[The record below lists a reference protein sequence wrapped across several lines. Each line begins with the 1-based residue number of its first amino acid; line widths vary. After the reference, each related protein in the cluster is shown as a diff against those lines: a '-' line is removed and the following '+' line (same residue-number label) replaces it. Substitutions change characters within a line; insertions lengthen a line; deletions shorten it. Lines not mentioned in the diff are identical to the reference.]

1 MADHDGGRVRMRIEP
16 SINPPRFG
24 REIHDRLDGTVTEV
38 GAKLGRR
45 LGKAMSKG
53 AGKGFVVG
61 DVVEAVRKSGARVSE
76 QAGKVGRRAGRELA
90 RELKTELQERLR
102 TLKIPPVTVKAKVQV
117 DSESLNRARRRIADI
132 GPVDVRVEPQLD
144 PYHLDRI
151 RGRLAGLGPVQVGVS
166 VKLDEWSEA
175 LVRRRIADIG
185 PVGVRVEPQL
195 DRYHLDR
202 IRERLAALGP
212 VQVGVSVKLDEW
224 SEALVRRRL
233 ATIGK
238 ARAIVEVKLDE
249 WSLERVRQRIAGLGP
264 FQVTINADLDTAAAM
279 ARLLLLRQEADRLFS
294 RGINLNAGVNTGAA
308 SGQLRSLA
316 LQLAAITAIPL
327 GTSLAAGIGAL
338 AAGFTAATA
347 GAVGFAAVAVPGV
360 RKVAEALQAQKAV
373 QDAVNT
379 ATSTGINTA
388 DQARLRA
395 LQMVGAER
403 QVANAKAAARTAEEA
418 LTMARRDARRAMEDL
433 TNQVRSGALAERR
446 ATLQLKE
453 ARENLDK
460 TLADPKATELAR
472 QQAQLAVDEA
482 LQQLDEQRLATKRL
496 RQDKAAADRAGINGS
511 QQVKSAQQQLTQALQ
526 QVGDAQRQITA
537 LQIQDR
543 MAQRQAAAAANTN
556 TAAQQKLAK
565 VMGELSPAE
574 RGLLDDW
581 EKFRGVYKAW
591 VRDLEPDVL
600 PVLGRGLDIVGR
612 GLNRATPLVKGT
624 SQAFGVLLD
633 RAEAGLKNEF
643 WTEFIEGVGIEAPV
657 AIVQL
662 GSIFGHTV
670 TGMAGVLNA
679 FMPEVE
685 EVFDFLDSGAA
696 RFEDWGKNLAGSNG
710 FNEFMDY
717 ARANGRIVAED
728 IGAISHALLEVGK
741 AVAPV
746 TMVYTAGIKPL
757 AEGTAA
763 LAEHTPI
770 LFQYGAAILI
780 AAKAARMLGL
790 TALVAG
796 FRGTATAAGAAGA
809 GMLRLGTILRSVGA
823 WMMGVSAQAATTRT
837 ALLGLGRA
845 AGLLLGFY
853 AASQAINHFV
863 GSTIDAKPRAD
874 ELADSLVKLGRT
886 GEMTGPLLR
895 QFGDGLG
902 DLGEQARKATDPTT
916 SEQIAN
922 WGSTIVN
929 TLYGQAGIT
938 EQIKN
943 NYRGLDQALKGLAE
957 NGRAAEAK
965 AAFDQ
970 LSAALKRNGVDAN
983 KINELLPEY
992 TRLLYYGG
1000 GATAALN
1007 SRLQEQNREL
1017 AINANRF
1024 MNSQQ
1029 ELIDFNNALSSG
1041 REALNRNGRAF
1052 AGNSRAASD
1061 NRQQIINGARVLN
1074 QYSDQLVNNNEVT
1087 DKNLA
1092 RLRKQR
1098 EQLIDMAEKF
1108 TGSRKEAKKYVDQ
1121 LLHIPP
1127 KASTDV
1133 TVNAKGKLSM
1143 KGLGN
1148 LVNDPVL
1155 GGILKGVMGNAGGGY
1170 IAGPGDPRGDG
1181 LLTRISPGEM
1191 VINATA
1197 TARHLPTLAAW
1208 NDAGNKGTIYKGKGY
1223 AGGGIPQPTAWTLP
1237 AGPESWTP
1245 PGYAGGGIPKSLGAA
1260 SYKRGYHYD
1269 DDAAAALAKATRAN
1283 AAMLAGAITYAG
1295 GQTAI
1300 AAGLIQ
1306 QALAGGSGSKAVQFA
1321 VQQLGEPYRWG
1332 ATGPDQWD
1340 CSGLTQAAWRAAG
1353 VSIPRVTYDQIASG
1367 TPTSRA
1373 QAVPGDLFFP
1383 HTGHVMMVTGMGG
1396 SKALIHAP
1404 RTGDVV
1410 RYAPWRSGGTYRH
1423 IGSSAAVGW
1432 GGGTPKAYA
1441 RAQFGEFGWGGNQ
1454 WAPLDSLWER
1464 ESGWRWNARNASSG
1478 AYGIPQALPPQKMA
1492 AAGSDWLTNWA
1503 TQINWGLG
1511 YIQGRYGSPAG
1522 AWRHSQNTGWY
1533 ARGTNGAAPGL
1544 AWVGE
1549 EGPELVRF
1557 KGGETVYPHEESMRI
1572 GRQIAQGYASGTPS
1586 RARLKPVQA
1595 DLKGLTKDLTS
1606 SVGKIRAAL
1615 KDLTSDI
1622 TKAYKGIRST
1632 TDNRLNTYVTRQGKQ
1647 LQNLAARRDKLAS
1660 SINAGKALAKEST
1673 ESAREFASLTGLP
1686 TGLQADASGLY
1697 AEGEVFN
1704 AKGIIGGLQTRVK
1717 QLNAFKANLGKLA
1730 KLGVSKELISQ
1741 IIAAG
1746 PDRGAS
1752 YAQALADATPK
1763 QVKEL
1768 NAAQKAIGTAAT
1780 NVGKQAGDAM
1790 YDAGSQAGKGFLAG
1804 LEAEKKAIERAM
1816 GRIAKAIRDQIRKA
1830 LKIRSPSRV
1839 MAELGEQVG
1848 AGLALGI
1855 DTSLVEVQ
1863 TSVDRMA
1870 GLIVPTP
1877 VPAAAAPAPVPAGR
1891 GGLTI
1896 EELHIHEVTD
1906 KATRQ
1911 AVNDA
1916 LHDVYVLHRP
1926 LL

>member
-16 SINPPRFG
+16 SINPTQFG

-45 LGKAMSKG
+45 LGKAMSEG
-53 AGKGFVVG
+53 AKKGFVVG

-76 QAGKVGRRAGRELA
+76 EAGKVGRRAGRELA

-102 TLKIPPVTVKAKVQV
+102 NVQIPPVTVKAKVEV
-117 DSESLNRARRRIADI
+117 DSESLTRA
-132 GPVDVRVEPQLD
+132 
-144 PYHLDRI
+144 
-151 RGRLAGLGPVQVGVS
+151 
-166 VKLDEWSEA
+166 
-175 LVRRRIADIG
+175 RRRIADIG
-185 PVGVRVEPQL
+185 PVGVRIEPQL
-195 DRYHLDR
+195 DPYHLDR
-202 IRERLAALGP
+202 VRGRLAGLGP

-347 GAVGFAAVAVPGV
+347 GAAGFAAVAIPGV

-379 ATSTGINTA
+379 STSTGVNTA

-395 LQMVGAER
+395 LQMVGAEQ
-403 QVANAKAAARTAEEA
+403 QVANAKAQARTAEEA
-418 LTMARRDARRAMEDL
+418 LTTARRDARRAMEDL
-433 TNQVRSGALAERR
+433 TNQVRSGALAERS
-446 ATLQLKE
+446 ATLQLQE
-453 ARENLDK
+453 ARENLDR

-556 TAAQQKLAK
+556 TAAQQKLTK
-565 VMGELSPAE
+565 VMGTLSPAE

-591 VRDLEPDVL
+591 VRDLEPDAL
-600 PVLGRGLDIVGR
+600 PVLGRGLDIIGR
-612 GLNRATPLVKGT
+612 NLNRATPLVKGA
-624 SQAFGVLLD
+624 SKAFDVLLD
-633 RAEAGLKNEF
+633 RAEAGLKGEF
-643 WTEFIEGVGIEAPV
+643 WTEFIKGVGIEAPV
-657 AIVQL
+657 AIVQF
-662 GSIFGHTV
+662 GSIFGHTI

-679 FMPEVE
+679 FIPEVE
-685 EVFDFLDSGAA
+685 DVLDVFDSGAQ
-696 RFEDWGKNLAGSNG
+696 RFEDWGKSLAGSSG
-710 FNEFMDY
+710 FRDFMDY

-728 IGAISHALLEVGK
+728 VGAIGHALLEVGK

-763 LAEHTPI
+763 LAEQTPI
-770 LFQYGAAILI
+770 LFQYGAALLI
-780 AAKAARMLGL
+780 AAKAARMLGITSL
-790 TALVAG
+790 IAG
-796 FRGTATAAGAAGA
+796 FTGAGAAAGAAGA
-809 GMLRLGTILRSVGA
+809 GMLRLGAILRSVGA

-837 ALLGLGRA
+837 ALLGLGKA
-845 AGLLLGFY
+845 AGILLTFY
-853 AASQAINHFV
+853 AASQAINHFA
-863 GSTIDAKPRAD
+863 GSAQDAKPRAD
-874 ELADSLVKLGRT
+874 ELADALVKLGRT
-886 GEMTGPLLR
+886 GEMTDPLLR

-929 TLYGQAGIT
+929 ALYGQAGIT

-957 NGRAAEAK
+957 NGRAGEAK

-970 LSAALKRNGVDAN
+970 LSAALKRNGLGVN
-983 KINELLPEY
+983 EINALLPEY

-1000 GATAALN
+1000 GAAGSLN
-1007 SRLQEQNREL
+1007 SRLQAQNREL
-1017 AINANRF
+1017 AVNANRF
-1024 MNSQQ
+1024 MTSQQ
-1029 ELIDFNNALSSG
+1029 EIIDFSNALNSG

-1052 AGNSRAASD
+1052 AGNSRAALD
-1061 NRQQIINGARVLN
+1061 NRQQIINAARVLN
-1074 QYSDQLVNNNEVT
+1074 QYSDQLVNNNQVT

-1092 RLRKQR
+1092 RLRRQR

-1133 TVNAKGKLSM
+1133 TVNAKGRMSM
-1143 KGLGN
+1143 KGLDKLYEGN
-1148 LVNDPVL
+1148 PALRNLL
-1155 GGILKGVMGNAGGGY
+1155 GPILGHAGGGY

-1191 VINATA
+1191 VINAVA

-1208 NDAGNKGTIYKGKGY
+1208 NDEGNKGTIYKGKGY
-1223 AGGGIPQPTAWTLP
+1223 AGGGIPKPAAWTLP
-1237 AGPESWTP
+1237 GGAESWTP
-1245 PGYAGGGIPKSLGAA
+1245 PGYAGGGIPKTLTAA
-1260 SYKRGYHYD
+1260 SYKRSYRYD
-1269 DDAAAALAKATRAN
+1269 DQDAAVALAKATRAN
-1283 AAMLAGAITYAG
+1283 ASMLAGAITYAA
-1295 GQTAI
+1295 GQTSI

-1306 QALAGGSGSKAVQFA
+1306 QALASGPGNKAVQFA

-1353 VSIPRVTYDQIASG
+1353 VNIPRVTYDQIASG

-1410 RYAPWRSGGTYRH
+1410 RYAPWRSGGTFRH
-1423 IGSSAAVGW
+1423 IGSSAPVGW

-1441 RAQFGEFGWGGNQ
+1441 RAQFSEFGWGANQ
-1454 WAPLDSLWER
+1454 WSPLNSLWER
-1464 ESGWRWNARNASSG
+1464 ESGWRWNARNKSSG
-1478 AYGIPQALPPQKMA
+1478 AYGIPQALPPEKMA
-1492 AAGSDWLTNWA
+1492 SAGRDWMTNWA

-1511 YIQGRYGSPAG
+1511 YIHGRYGSPAG
-1522 AWRHSQNTGWY
+1522 AWRHSQRTGWY

-1572 GRQIAQGYASGTPS
+1572 GRQIAHGYASGTPS

-1595 DLKGLTKDLTS
+1595 DLKDLTKDLTS
-1606 SVGKIRAAL
+1606 SVGKIKAAL

-1632 TDNRLNTYVTRQGKQ
+1632 TDNRLNAYVTRQGKQ

-1660 SINAGKALAKEST
+1660 SISAGKALAKEST

-1717 QLNAFKANLGKLA
+1717 QLNAFKANLAKLA

-1746 PDRGAS
+1746 PDRGAA
-1752 YAQALADATPK
+1752 YAQALADATPQ

-1768 NAAQKAIGTAAT
+1768 NAAQKAIGSAAT

-1790 YDAGSQAGKGFLAG
+1790 YDAGSQAGRGFLAG

-1816 GRIAKAIRDQIRKA
+1816 GRIAKAIRDQIRRA

-1855 DTSLVEVQ
+1855 DTSLIEVK

-1870 GLIVPTP
+1870 GLVVPTP
-1877 VPAAAAPAPVPAGR
+1877 VPAAAPSTPAPAQAGR

-1911 AVNDA
+1911 AVTDA